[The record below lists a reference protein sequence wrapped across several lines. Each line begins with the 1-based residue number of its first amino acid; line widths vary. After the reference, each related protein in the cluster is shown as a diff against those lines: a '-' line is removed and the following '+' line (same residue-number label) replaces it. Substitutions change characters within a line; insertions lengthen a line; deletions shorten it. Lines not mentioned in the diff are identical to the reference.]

1 MGIVS
6 QQEKGNENI
15 HSALEVE
22 TEHTLKEINKIR
34 TSCRC
39 HNGKKWGFGEEIESL
54 TMDEKPWKLWNMVI
68 SRLILKAEKNELIGR
83 TAECF
88 KKETWNT

>member
-6 QQEKGNENI
+6 QREKGNENT

-39 HNGKKWGFGEEIESL
+39 HMGKKGGLWGR
-54 TMDEKPWKLWNMVI
+54 N
-68 SRLILKAEKNELIGR
+68 R
-83 TAECF
+83 
-88 KKETWNT
+88 ETEHG

>member
-6 QQEKGNENI
+6 QREKGNENT

-39 HNGKKWGFGEEIESL
+39 HMGKKGGFGEEIERLS
-54 TMDEKPWKLWNMVI
+54 MDEKP
-68 SRLILKAEKNELIGR
+68 
-83 TAECF
+83 
-88 KKETWNT
+88 